1 MARVIKL
8 RVVDKDG
15 KVYNPTL
22 RDDREALHY
31 FIGMLSVLYPE
42 TEIDVTRVEEENP
55 DYALKKGD

>member
-15 KVYNPTL
+15 KVYHPTL

-31 FIGMLSVLYPE
+31 LIGMLSVLHPE
-42 TEIDVTRVEEENP
+42 TEIGVTRVEEENP